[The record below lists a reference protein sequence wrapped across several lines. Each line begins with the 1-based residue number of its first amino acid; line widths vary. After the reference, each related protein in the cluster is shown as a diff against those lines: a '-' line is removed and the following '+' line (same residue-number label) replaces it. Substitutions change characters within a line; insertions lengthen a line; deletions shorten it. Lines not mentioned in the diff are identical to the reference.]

1 MYKKFQNAYSLI
13 LAICFLLL
21 LLPCKTY
28 GETVAPS
35 YVVDSFLFNLQNQLF
50 SDAYSQIYDERTN
63 INSMS
68 PIDYDKSGLKS
79 FISLYAKNPI
89 QNYQILYSNNDTIFT
104 EIHFVSG
111 DICVIPFKV
120 VLYNGTYK
128 IYITSDDANITKIYD
143 SAMTPILTVSKNL
156 YSNPVET
163 LLDTYSFSYL
173 FGNIYGLH
181 SFNLTN
187 NTVKING
194 YQRVDDASASCYDT
208 PTVCYSIVQQN

>member
-104 EIHFVSG
+104 EIHFV
-111 DICVIPFKV
+111 
-120 VLYNGTYK
+120 
-128 IYITSDDANITKIYD
+128 
-143 SAMTPILTVSKNL
+143 
-156 YSNPVET
+156 
-163 LLDTYSFSYL
+163 
-173 FGNIYGLH
+173 
-181 SFNLTN
+181 
-187 NTVKING
+187 
-194 YQRVDDASASCYDT
+194 
-208 PTVCYSIVQQN
+208 